1 MKRHTSR
8 AVSTHAAAMARTHP
22 TLSQQASMQ
31 GLPSGRPWVA
41 VEVLTKQKEEKH
53 KLYVDDVGGGGG
65 GKNSSLVC
73 PLSSEVR
80 IAKL

>member
-1 MKRHTSR
+1 
-8 AVSTHAAAMARTHP
+8 MARTHP
-22 TLSQQASMQ
+22 MLSGRASMQ
-31 GLPSGRPWVA
+31 GLPSERPWVA

>member
-1 MKRHTSR
+1 M
-8 AVSTHAAAMARTHP
+8 
-22 TLSQQASMQ
+22 
-31 GLPSGRPWVA
+31 A
-41 VEVLTKQKEEKH
+41 VEVLTEQKEEKH